1 MDAAR
6 RGGQRLPRISREGTG
21 LSDTVSVGVAVSFLR
36 MNVPPIEP
44 APALPPGTEV
54 VHANACSVPF
64 YRYLYNTVGADY
76 LWWLRRTVPDPQLAR
91 ILSSPALAIYV
102 LYQNGEPAGFYELDS
117 GRWPAV
123 NLGYFGMLPHAVGR
137 GMGHALL
144 RHAVDFVWRAQPQA
158 MTVNTCTAD
167 HPRALPGYKRVGFR
181 VFREEFER
189 WDIPVSLGLT
199 IPDRLILR

>member
-1 MDAAR
+1 M
-6 RGGQRLPRISREGTG
+6 
-21 LSDTVSVGVAVSFLR
+21 R
-36 MNVPPIEP
+36 MNQRPRES
-44 APALPPGTEV
+44 APNLPSKFQIVRAEAPTV
-54 VHANACSVPF
+54 AF

-76 LWWLRRTVPDPQLAR
+76 VWWLRRTVPDLQLAR
-91 ILSSPALAIYV
+91 ILSSPAVAIYV
-102 LYQNGEPAGFYELDS
+102 LYQDGEPAGFYELDS
-117 GRWPAV
+117 GRWPSV

-137 GMGHALL
+137 GMGHAFL
-144 RHAVDFVWRAQPQA
+144 RHAVDFVWRARPQA

-189 WDIPVSLGLT
+189 WDIPKSLGLT